1 MLSYMI
7 NIYDK
12 YIFYSNKS
20 KYICSNDG
28 AHTWCVKMMSWLFA
42 KMVLSMD

>member
-1 MLSYMI
+1 MIPSML

-20 KYICSNDG
+20 KYMCSNDG
-28 AHTWCVKMMSWLFA
+28 ALTRWHNA
-42 KMVLSMD
+42 IE